1 VLGRK
6 VSLFRD
12 ALTDYAISLRAAHT
26 VSSDRFTVTPEMLDE
41 VWKRMGSRGVVMD
54 RGIYDESSPVVS
66 QLLTYDIARY
76 VFGPEAEFKRRVAN
90 DKAIATALDL
100 STGVHSQQ
108 ALLQRA
114 MGRQQRQ
121 QRTLGN

>member
-1 VLGRK
+1 
-6 VSLFRD
+6 
-12 ALTDYAISLRAAHT
+12 
-26 VSSDRFTVTPEMLDE
+26 
-41 VWKRMGSRGVVMD
+41 MGSRGVVMD